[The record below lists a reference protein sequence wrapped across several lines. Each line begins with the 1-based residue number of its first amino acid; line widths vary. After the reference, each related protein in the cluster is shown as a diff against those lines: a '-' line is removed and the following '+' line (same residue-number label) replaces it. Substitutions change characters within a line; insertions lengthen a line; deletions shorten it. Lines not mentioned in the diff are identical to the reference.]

1 METTNTAE
9 LAVATL
15 LVLTKIAQSKY
26 IRARLSLSLSH
37 LFLCKKKK
45 KEKRKKVRDFPPKK
59 EHFQLIHT
67 KDWSK
72 EAFKNQTVILYT
84 MSYRQPSSCLV
95 ANGRNVL
102 PLQISSV

>member
-45 KEKRKKVRDFPPKK
+45 KKKEKRKKVKEISHQKK
-59 EHFQLIHT
+59 NT
-67 KDWSK
+67 SK
-72 EAFKNQTVILYT
+72 
-84 MSYRQPSSCLV
+84 
-95 ANGRNVL
+95 
-102 PLQISSV
+102 